1 MVWERQKSIISTAPD
16 EPSLISWLITGVIAL
31 VAGVLLFLLHAS
43 QRLGPFQGCNIRVLS
58 ATPTLTWLVLICLRA
73 WRYHMVFN
81 RYRLEFNEA
90 EYAQQ
95 RWTEWAGRY
104 QAILHSTAL
113 LPGSFTAAQF
123 IQPAAGFELHGNQ
136 VQRLPWSEAEGLSML
151 LGDVSDT
158 LLQLPAELSL
168 SITLLTDS
176 PTDPLGLQ
184 ERVTTSWKAT
194 VSVARPIPDL
204 KILQS
209 HSLLTLDTR
218 LKQSATSAELI
229 LVQQLQGGD
238 RYSDALAAL
247 LLVSD
252 DVATQYALKHDVR
265 LLRPMGLNQSRLA
278 EELAL
283 FFSIQTQAN
292 RTQFIVGDR
301 LSWAEAFVELLN
313 AREPDSG
320 RWKTEHLYLLEHYS
334 GICGP
339 FSPWITA
346 IVASDM
352 VSLQQTPGLVLATDN
367 EQSFITTLTTGDQ
380 NKANR

>member
-1 MVWERQKSIISTAPD
+1 MVWERQKSIISTAPE
-16 EPSLISWLITGVIAL
+16 EPSLISWFITGVIAL
-31 VAGVLLFLLHAS
+31 VTGVLLFLLHAS
-43 QRLGPFQGCNIRVLS
+43 QRLGPLQGCNIRVLS
-58 ATPTLTWLVLICLRA
+58 ATPTLTWLVLISLRA
-73 WRYHMVFN
+73 WRYNMVFN
-81 RYRLEFNEA
+81 RHRLEFNEA

-113 LPGSFTAAQF
+113 LPESLTAAQF
-123 IQPAAGFELHGNQ
+123 FQPAAGLELHGHQ
-136 VQRLPWSEAEGLSML
+136 IRRLPWNEAEGLSIL

-158 LLQLPAELSL
+158 LLQLPVELSL

-176 PTDPLGLQ
+176 PTDPLALQ
-184 ERVTTSWKAT
+184 ELLTTSWKVR
-194 VSVARPIPDL
+194 VSETQPVPDL
-204 KILQS
+204 KIRQS
-209 HSLLTLDTR
+209 LSLLTLDTR
-218 LKQSATSAELI
+218 LKLSATSAELI

-238 RYSDALAAL
+238 CYSDAQAVL

-252 DVATQYALKHDVR
+252 DVATQYALKHDAR

-320 RWKTEHLYLLEHYS
+320 RWKTEHLYWLEHYS

-339 FSPWITA
+339 FSPWIMAT
-346 IVASDM
+346 VASDM
-352 VSLQQTPGLVLATDN
+352 VSLQQTAGLMLATDN
-367 EQSFITTLTTGDQ
+367 EQSFITTLTTGNQ
-380 NKANR
+380 NKATR